1 MPHVYPQGRRLRD
14 GQRRTGSRDS
24 GEGRDAAEGG
34 PGPIRAAQGAASLAG
49 MSNTPPRVLAIAGSD
64 SGGGAGIQ
72 ADLKTMLA
80 LGVHGMSV
88 VCAVTAQNSVGV
100 QGYWEVPADAVRAQ
114 LASVLSDISV
124 HAVKTGMLAS
134 AAIVETVASM
144 LAGQPAPVVVDPVA
158 VSKHGDS
165 LLSAGT
171 LEAVKAHLLPLAT
184 VLTPNLLEAE
194 LLTGSRITDEAGML
208 RAAEAL
214 SELGPRW
221 VLVKGGHLPG
231 NPVDLLFDG
240 SDAIRFPGRRIA
252 SRHTHGTGCTL
263 ASAIVSFLAMGRQ
276 VPEAVAAAK
285 DYVTG
290 AIEAGFPLGAGIGP
304 VDHAWRIRQPVSG

>member
-1 MPHVYPQGRRLRD
+1 
-14 GQRRTGSRDS
+14 
-24 GEGRDAAEGG
+24 
-34 PGPIRAAQGAASLAG
+34 
-49 MSNTPPRVLAIAGSD
+49 MSPTPPCVLAVAGSD
-64 SGGGAGIQ
+64 SAGGAGIQ

-100 QGYWEVPADAVRAQ
+100 QGYWEVPPDAVRAQ

-194 LLTGSRITDEAGML
+194 LLTGSRIT
-208 RAAEAL
+208 AEAL

-240 SDAIRFPGRRIA
+240 SDAIRFPGQRIA

-263 ASAIVSFLAMGRQ
+263 ASAIASFLALGMQ
-276 VPEAVAAAK
+276 VPAAVEAAK

-290 AIEAGFPLGAGIGP
+290 AIGAGFPLGAGIGP

>member
-1 MPHVYPQGRRLRD
+1 
-14 GQRRTGSRDS
+14 
-24 GEGRDAAEGG
+24 
-34 PGPIRAAQGAASLAG
+34 
-49 MSNTPPRVLAIAGSD
+49 VL
-64 SGGGAGIQ
+64 
-72 ADLKTMLA
+72 
-80 LGVHGMSV
+80 
-88 VCAVTAQNSVGV
+88 CAVTAQNSVGV
-100 QGYWEVPADAVRAQ
+100 QGYWEVPADSVRAQ
-114 LASVLSDISV
+114 LDSVLGDIPV

-134 AAIVETVASM
+134 AAIVETVSAK
-144 LAGQPAPVVVDPVA
+144 LAGVPAPVVVDPVA

-208 RAAEAL
+208 RAAEVL
-214 SELGPRW
+214 SGLGPRW
-221 VLVKGGHLPG
+221 VLVKGGHLAG

-240 SDAIRFPGRRIA
+240 SAAIRFPGQRIA

-263 ASAIVSFLAMGRQ
+263 ASAIASFLALGMP
-276 VPEAVAAAK
+276 VPAAVEAAK

-290 AIEAGFPLGAGIGP
+290 AIGAGFPLGAGIGP

>member
-1 MPHVYPQGRRLRD
+1 
-14 GQRRTGSRDS
+14 
-24 GEGRDAAEGG
+24 
-34 PGPIRAAQGAASLAG
+34 
-49 MSNTPPRVLAIAGSD
+49 MSPTPPCVLAVAGSD
-64 SGGGAGIQ
+64 SAGGAGIQ

-88 VCAVTAQNSVGV
+88 ICAVTAQNSVGV

-240 SDAIRFPGRRIA
+240 SDAIRFPGQRIA

-263 ASAIVSFLAMGRQ
+263 ASAIASFLALGMQ
-276 VPEAVAAAK
+276 VPAAVEAAK

-290 AIEAGFPLGAGIGP
+290 AIGAGFPLGAGIGP

>member
-1 MPHVYPQGRRLRD
+1 MP
-14 GQRRTGSRDS
+14 S
-24 GEGRDAAEGG
+24 
-34 PGPIRAAQGAASLAG
+34 
-49 MSNTPPRVLAIAGSD
+49 TPPCVLAIAGSD
-64 SGGGAGIQ
+64 SAGGVGIQ

-100 QGYWEVPADAVRAQ
+100 QGYWEVPPDAVRAQ
-114 LASVLSDISV
+114 LASVLGDIGV

-134 AAIVETVASM
+134 ADIVQAVAGM
-144 LAGQPAPVVVDPVA
+144 LAGVPAPVVVDPVA

-171 LEAVKAHLLPLAT
+171 LEAVRAHLLPLAT

-194 LLTGSRITDEAGML
+194 LLTGSQITDEAGMR
-208 RAAEAL
+208 RAAETL
-214 SELGPRW
+214 SSLGPRW
-221 VLVKGGHLPG
+221 VLIKGGHLPG
-231 NPVDLLFDG
+231 NPVDVLFDG
-240 SDAIRFPGRRIA
+240 SEVTRFPGQRIA

-263 ASAIVSFLAMGRQ
+263 ASAIASFLALGSQ
-276 VPEAVAAAK
+276 VPAAVEAAK
-285 DYVTG
+285 EYVTG
-290 AIEAGFPLGAGIGP
+290 AIGAGFPLGAGIGP